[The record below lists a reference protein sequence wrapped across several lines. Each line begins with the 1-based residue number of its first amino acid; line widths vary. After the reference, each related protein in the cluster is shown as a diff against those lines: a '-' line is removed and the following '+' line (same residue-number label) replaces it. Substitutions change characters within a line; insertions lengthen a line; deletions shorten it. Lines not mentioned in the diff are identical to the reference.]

1 MKFNLKFWQKPN
13 LTADGL
19 IFSFDDAVAEMDKKE
34 LLDMLHAVYN
44 NHYYEPPISLDGLAK
59 SLHSNPYHESAILV
73 KRNILISTFIDND
86 KLPLDEF
93 EKLVMDYLIFGN
105 AYLHPIKNRLNNTI
119 SYQTIK
125 ARWVRVGKKTGA
137 NNRYYYL
144 RDGKHEKLGGQI
156 VHLKSHDINQ
166 DIYGLPEY
174 LSGLNSAWLAESAT
188 LFRRKYYINGS
199 HAGYILHITDNLDSE
214 SRKNLEEQLKQSRG
228 LGNFKNLLLH
238 APNGKKDGVNLI
250 PIAEV
255 TAKDEFYNI
264 KTLSRDDVLAAHRVP
279 PQLMSVIP
287 MNTAGFGDIE
297 KASKVFVINELLPLQ
312 TRLKAL
318 NQMLGE
324 EVLNFG
330 VYALADETKTS

>member
-1 MKFNLKFWQKPN
+1 MKFNLKFWQN
-13 LTADGL
+13 NNTTADGL
-19 IFSFDDAVAEMDKKE
+19 VFSFDDAVSEMDKKE
-34 LLDMLHAVYN
+34 LLDMLYAVFN
-44 NHYYEPPISLDGLAK
+44 NTYYEPPISQDGLAK

-73 KRNILISTFIDND
+73 KRNILISTFIENE
-86 KLPLDEF
+86 KLPLAEF

-105 AYLHPIKNRLNNTI
+105 AYLHAIKNRLN
-119 SYQTIK
+119 QTIRYQAVK
-125 ARWVRVGKKTGA
+125 ARWTRAGKNKK
-137 NNRYYYL
+137 YYYL
-144 RDGKHEKLGGQI
+144 RNGEPEQLKGSI
-156 VHLKSHDINQ
+156 THLKAHDISQ
-166 DIYGLPEY
+166 DVYGVPEY
-174 LSGLNSAWLAESAT
+174 LSGLNSAWLAEAAT

-199 HAGYILHITDNLDSE
+199 HAGYILHITDNLDKRS
-214 SRKNLEEQLKQSRG
+214 KDNLEAQLKASKG

-238 APNGKKDGVNLI
+238 SPDGSKDGVNLI

-255 TAKDEFYNI
+255 TARDEFFNI

-324 EVLNFG
+324 EVVKFG
-330 VYALADETKTS
+330 RYALDGKATEQHPQK